1 MEKKVS
7 LYKSL
12 AKKFKGLGYRVNKGN
27 YLETVGYDFPTKQY
41 WFDVT
46 LFKKKKIKTTMHFY
60 FGDNRNGKPEIEIWE
75 TLKIFG
81 NITDKRIL

>member
-7 LYKSL
+7 LYTSL

-60 FGDNRNGKPEIEIWE
+60 FGANKSRKPEVEIWE
-75 TLKIFG
+75 TLKEFG
-81 NITDKRIL
+81 RMSDKRIL